1 MKKLRVVKY
10 IPFGEMG
17 HSGEKEY
24 HCQKEWADD
33 VSLQCGSKGVVL
45 KKEGGYTTAFFEIFI
60 SGTYLRGEGKTIED
74 AETNVY
80 EKYRPMLECK
90 DHHFE
95 QVGRQDRDGVCSHC
109 GFIKKECFKPSH
121 ECSVCYKPH
130 VMLKIDN
137 DHFCIHHFI
146 EKSKSMDLS
155 ITPER
160 IQKIKQDLF
169 ETISK
174 KAENKEF
181 NIIEL
186 CSGNDKIKKI
196 EDIKDDHFE
205 VEFKVDS
212 IKEQKEKF
220 KLYSVLEKSGAIEKM
235 LESHEEFELVEFIDN
250 LKSNS
255 FSVIYKT
262 IIKVIND
269 RIKIL
274 AKKIENQETPKS
286 DIFYFNVL
294 DKITDENP
302 VSQKRIMDKISN
314 FMFLQLLDKEIKKV
328 FSLDGFDF
336 IYIYYGRNQK
346 EMDHEI
352 TVDLNKEILESMISV
367 LNETQKGKNN
377 EQ

>member
-33 VSLQCGSKGVVL
+33 VYLQCGSKGVVL
-45 KKEGGYTTAFFEIFI
+45 KKEGGYTTAFFEIFV

-95 QVGRQDRDGVCSHC
+95 QVGHQDRDGVCSHC

-121 ECSVCYKPH
+121 ECSVCHKPH

-146 EKSKSMDLS
+146 EKSKSIDFS
-155 ITPER
+155 ITSER

-169 ETISK
+169 EKIIQ
-174 KAENKEF
+174 KAESKEF

-186 CSGNDKIKKI
+186 CSGNNKIKKI

-205 VEFKVDS
+205 IEFKVDS
-212 IKEQKEKF
+212 IKEQEEKF
-220 KLYSVLEKSGAIEKM
+220 KLYSALEKSGLIEKM
-235 LESHEEFELVEFIDN
+235 LESHEEFELVEFIEK
-250 LKSNS
+250 LKSSSMNA
-255 FSVIYKT
+255 IYKT
-262 IIKVIND
+262 AIDIINN

-274 AKKIENQETPKS
+274 IKKNQNERIIKN
-286 DIFYFNVL
+286 DLFYINVL
-294 DKITDENP
+294 NKVTDENP
-302 VSQKRIMDKISN
+302 LLENKSIDKMTN
-314 FMFLQLLDKEIKKV
+314 FMFLKLLDKEIKQ
-328 FSLDGFDF
+328 LLNIDGFDF
-336 IYIYYGRNQK
+336 IFTYYGCQQY
-346 EMDHEI
+346 EI
-352 TVDLNKEILESMISV
+352 EYKINFDLRKEILKSITSI
-367 LNETQKGKNN
+367 LNEKQKGKNN
-377 EQ
+377 E